1 MSLWD
6 LNGEGA
12 GEAAASIAADCGVV
26 THSRGLD
33 VTDGAAVAEAVAAA
47 REALGTIG
55 GLVHAAGIVTAV
67 DIDNLTEEIWDSVL
81 GVNLRAQV
89 FTVKALLDDL
99 RRHEGS
105 AIVGI
110 GSIMSV
116 VGNAL
121 IPSYTSSKHGVVG
134 LTKSLA
140 NHLGTDGIRVN
151 AVCPGYIHTP
161 MMAPGDGRPPE
172 QSRPDREDPPGPG
185 GHSRRHR
192 QGRPLPHVRP
202 GRVRNRHHPHP
213 STAASPATTEAGLRI
228 PGEVR
233 SALAYNSLNC
243 RAVAKAS
250 MRLRACSFTNSDC
263 M

>member
-1 MSLWD
+1 MSALNMSPGTGVVVTGGGSGIGRGCARALAEVGRPVSLWD

-12 GEAAASIAADCGVV
+12 AEAAASIAADCGVA
-26 THSRGLD
+26 THSLGLD
-33 VTDGAAVAEAVAAA
+33 VTDSGAVAEAVVAA
-47 REALGTIG
+47 REALGGIG
-55 GLVHAAGIVTAV
+55 GLVHAAGIVTAM

-89 FTVKALLDDL
+89 FVVQALLEDL
-99 RRHEGS
+99 RRNDGS

-140 NHLGTDGIRVN
+140 NHLGPDGIRVN

-161 MMAPGDGRPPE
+161 MMAPVMD
-172 QSRPDREDPPGPG
+172 DPP
-185 GHSRRHR
+185 SKATLVEKT
-192 QGRPLPHVRP
+192 PL
-202 GRVRNRHHPHP
+202 GRVGTPEDIAKAVRFLM
-213 STAASPATTEAGLRI
+213 SDEAGFVTGTTLI
-228 PGEVR
+228 VDGGVT
-233 SALAYNSLNC
+233 SH
-243 RAVAKAS
+243 
-250 MRLRACSFTNSDC
+250 D
-263 M
+263 

>member
-1 MSLWD
+1 MSVLNMSPTTGVVVTGGASGIGRACARALAEVGRPVSLWD
-6 LNGEGA
+6 LNSEGA
-12 GEAAASIAADCGVV
+12 AEAAASIAADCGVV
-26 THSRGLD
+26 THSVGLD
-33 VTDGAAVAEAVAAA
+33 VTDSSAVADAVAAA

-55 GLVHAAGIVTAV
+55 GLVHAAGIVTSM

-89 FTVKALLDDL
+89 FVVQALLEDL

-140 NHLGTDGIRVN
+140 NHLGPDGIRVN
-151 AVCPGYIHTP
+151 AVCPGYISTP
-161 MMAPGDGRPPE
+161 MMAAVMA
-172 QSRPDREDPPGPG
+172 DPP
-185 GHSRRHR
+185 SKAALVEKT
-192 QGRPLPHVRP
+192 PL
-202 GRVRNRHHPHP
+202 GRVGTPEDIAKAVRFLM
-213 STAASPATTEAGLRI
+213 SDEAGFVTGTTLI
-228 PGEVR
+228 VDGGVT
-233 SALAYNSLNC
+233 SH
-243 RAVAKAS
+243 
-250 MRLRACSFTNSDC
+250 D
-263 M
+263 

>member
-1 MSLWD
+1 MSVLKMSPATGVVVTGGGSGIGRACGRALAEVGRPVSLWD

-12 GEAAASIAADCGVV
+12 AQAAASIAADCEVA
-26 THSRGLD
+26 THSLGLD
-33 VTDGAAVAEAVAAA
+33 VTNGAAVAEAVVAA

-55 GLVHAAGIVTAV
+55 GLVHAAGIVSAM

-89 FTVKALLDDL
+89 FTVKALLNDL

-140 NHLGTDGIRVN
+140 NHLGSDGIRVN

-161 MMAPGDGRPPE
+161 MMAPVM
-172 QSRPDREDPPGPG
+172 EDPP
-185 GHSRRHR
+185 SKAALVEKT
-192 QGRPLPHVRP
+192 PL
-202 GRVRNRHHPHP
+202 GRVGTP
-213 STAASPATTEAGLRI
+213 EDI
-228 PGEVR
+228 
-233 SALAYNSLNC
+233 
-243 RAVAKAS
+243 AKAVRFL
-250 MRLRACSFTNSDC
+250 MSDQAGFVTGTTLIVDGGVTSHD
-263 M
+263 